1 MVREHGDGA
10 ISLTLGAVHV
20 LNEIAPEIPV
30 LKPNG
35 VTGLL
40 QHPGNPGRPVSIS
53 FVEAYEEVS
62 LVVWIIHSL
71 SATAILRA
79 VGKSLERAIKVG
91 LGTRPLQG
99 PALAGPFLQGGAIGR
114 ARLLEPR
121 RPALPLPER

>member
-10 ISLTLGAVHV
+10 IRLTLGPVHV
-20 LNEIAPEIPV
+20 LNEVAPEIPV

-62 LVVWIIHSL
+62 LVVWIIHRL

-91 LGTRPLQG
+91 LGPCPFERH
-99 PALAGPFLQGGAIGR
+99 AIAGPFLQGCAKGR
-114 ARLLEPR
+114 HRLLE
-121 RPALPLPER
+121 